1 MIFHRLTVSA
11 PRIVALLSAWMII
24 VCCGMAQR
32 RNTTRR
38 HLKAAGVVEH
48 AAELSTWRCDTVVA
62 DTTKVRFSGYSKT
75 LRAIR
80 ESVFVTNLTDST
92 VDGVIFQI
100 QYYDT
105 KGRMMHQV
113 RQSLPT
119 DIPPRETRKI
129 DFPTWDRQFI
139 FYYARSP
146 RPRVSAVPYTVKILP
161 DTLLLSGAD

>member
-1 MIFHRLTVSA
+1 MIFHRLSA
-11 PRIVALLSAWMII
+11 ITPRIAALLAAAMVIAG
-24 VCCGMAQR
+24 CCMAQR

-38 HLKAAGVVEH
+38 HLKVTGAVEN
-48 AAELSTWRCDTVVA
+48 AAEQPAWRCDTVGA

-92 VDGVIFQI
+92 VEGVIFRI
-100 QYYDT
+100 QYFDA
-105 KGRMMHQV
+105 KGRMMHQA
-113 RQSLPT
+113 RQSVST
-119 DIPPRETRKI
+119 DIPPSETRKI
-129 DFPTWDRQFI
+129 DFPTWDHQFT